1 MSKKTLIII
10 ISIILLVFLGILIG
24 ILIYRKNHPIET
36 TNNTKYEY
44 ANNDI
49 YNDTPIEDAILATTS
64 DSQPSLKRS
73 NELTYD
79 NIEYTNCDLLTDHQ
93 YEKRD
98 QFFSLVDG
106 YVKNYREIK
115 DQTIKSINILD
126 SSNTSDTNIYATI
139 IYEND
144 STEDIIITYD
154 DQYNYRYLRCVSLDY
169 WNSIHA
175 EDNLPSSE

>member
-24 ILIYRKNHPIET
+24 ILIYRKNHPIKT

-49 YNDTPIEDAILATTS
+49 YNDIPIEDAILATTS
-64 DSQPSLKRS
+64 DSQPELKRN

-98 QFFSLVDG
+98 QFFRLVDG

-115 DQTIKSINILD
+115 DQNIKSINILD

-139 IYEND
+139 IYENN
-144 STEDIIITYD
+144 STEDIVITYD
-154 DQYNYRYLRCVSLDY
+154 DKYNCRYLRCVSLEM
-169 WNSIHA
+169 WNEIRYEDSPA
-175 EDNLPSSE
+175 EE